1 MQNASERNRLRREAM
16 EQRNDLDA
24 DIHENGSLR
33 VTELI
38 LEQPDFK
45 KAQYIFMYLSYSSEV
60 DTWLLGQ
67 EILDA
72 GKKLAVPLI
81 TGPGLMEAREI
92 KNLDS
97 DIIPGP
103 MGIPAPAPDTAELD
117 PRLIDLVLAPGLL
130 FDRHGAR
137 LGYGGGYYDRFLL
150 RVRPNI
156 DIWGVCFD
164 EQISK
169 RRLLRNEW
177 DLPMTG
183 LITPSG
189 FLENAP

>member
-16 EQRNDLDA
+16 ERRNDLDS
-24 DIHENGSLR
+24 DIHENGSLKI
-33 VTELI
+33 TELV
-38 LEQPDFK
+38 LEHAIFK

-81 TGPGLMEAREI
+81 SGPGLMEAHEI

-97 DIIPGP
+97 DIVPGP
-103 MGIPAPAPDTAELD
+103 MGIPAPEPNTAELD
-117 PRLIDLVLAPGLL
+117 PRFIDLVLAPGLL

-150 RVRPNI
+150 RVRPQI